1 MTVTSPILGSP
12 TAEALRSHGPGKKP
26 RQAPKLRQASFKD
39 HEQIA
44 SLESR
49 YGLVSKGYDEWS
61 HLWLGNPLYQE
72 LRDDWSIGW
81 VLEDEHQ
88 RIVGSMCNIPL
99 LYEFEGKR
107 ILAASGRH
115 WAVEPAYRSYA
126 LALLERVVNQ
136 NSVDL
141 YLNNTV
147 TAEVTGLLNIFGC
160 PRVPVGAWD
169 ETAFWITNYQG
180 FSESFLILKNC
191 PLAKALSY
199 PLSAAV
205 LLKDLVSS
213 KALRESD
220 VEVKACPSFDE
231 RFDNFWAE
239 FREHNLHLLLAVR
252 TREML
257 EWHYKYALL
266 NRRLWIFTVVDG
278 SRLLAYATFERKD
291 KPQFGLKRVSLLDF
305 QSVDGS
311 TALLA
316 PLLASAVKRCREE
329 GIHVLENVGRWMG
342 QGELME
348 RLAPYRRKMSAWS
361 YVYRANNPK
370 LAESLRDPRAWAPSL
385 FDGDASLC
393 AGVMTDSLSSSCLG
407 NQDSTSFRKQV
418 PAVDERQPMPSSSRI
433 SEAPA
438 R

>member
-1 MTVTSPILGSP
+1 
-12 TAEALRSHGPGKKP
+12 
-26 RQAPKLRQASFKD
+26 
-39 HEQIA
+39 
-44 SLESR
+44 
-49 YGLVSKGYDEWS
+49 
-61 HLWLGNPLYQE
+61 
-72 LRDDWSIGW
+72 
-81 VLEDEHQ
+81 
-88 RIVGSMCNIPL
+88 
-99 LYEFEGKR
+99 
-107 ILAASGRH
+107 
-115 WAVEPAYRSYA
+115 
-126 LALLERVVNQ
+126 
-136 NSVDL
+136 
-141 YLNNTV
+141 
-147 TAEVTGLLNIFGC
+147 
-160 PRVPVGAWD
+160 
-169 ETAFWITNYQG
+169 
-180 FSESFLILKNC
+180 
-191 PLAKALSY
+191 LAKALSY